1 MKKTLAATLAITA
14 ASTVA
19 AATPLSVDDYC
30 DVNITRPKSVK
41 EMTPLADGQ
50 SYAAISDDG
59 KKIET
64 FSYRNGKQT
73 GTLLDLDK
81 VKGDL
86 RIQEFDGYEL
96 SDNEKWILLWNNKEG
111 IYRWSFT
118 ADYYVYDIMRS
129 TMKRVSDKGR
139 MRGAVMS
146 HDGKCVAYTRDNN
159 LFLSNLEYGTDIQ
172 ITTDGSK
179 NQIIYGVPDWGYE
192 EEFGVQNTIHFS
204 GDDKKIAFMRF
215 DEREVPT
222 YSFDAYRSYC
232 DPEPTGD
239 PYPDAYTYKYPLAG
253 YNNSVVS
260 VQVYDVES
268 RQTKTMDLPIGEKDY
283 VPSLAFDGTGTR
295 LMAMVLNRDQNR
307 LTLYS
312 VNPASTVAK
321 AILTETSQA
330 WLSPS
335 AYQMLSYGKDSF
347 IIGSDRSGW
356 RHLYEYGYNGRLLRQ
371 LTKGE
376 FYVTAYYGKNPATGV
391 HYMQTTSRGPI
402 NRSLAAVDS
411 KGKMKLLHN
420 RDGWE
425 EATFSKGCQYYV
437 MNFSDALTPPQ
448 YTLWNASGKKI
459 ADIVLNK
466 EYASKYANAPKKE
479 FMKVRNDAGQEMDA
493 FMIKPAD
500 FDPSKKYPLVMYQY
514 NGPESQEVKNR
525 WSMEGIFYLAS
536 QGYIV
541 ATVDGRGTGFRG
553 RAWCDAV
560 YKNLGHYET
569 IDQIA
574 GARNIAESPFID
586 KNRMACFGWSY
597 GGYMTLRELTEP
609 GSPFKAGVA
618 MAAVTDWR
626 YYDSIYTERY
636 MLTPQQNSEGYDAAS
651 TLPRTGN
658 LDASLLIMSGTSDDN
673 VHFYNT
679 LKFTSKL
686 GSEGKLCDMMVFT
699 GFEHSLRMCNA
710 RTMLFRKLNRF
721 LGQNL

>member
-1 MKKTLAATLAITA
+1 MKKTLATAIALGAVIA
-14 ASTVA
+14 ANAV
-19 AATPLSVDDYC
+19 TPLSVDDYC
-30 DVNITRPKSVK
+30 DVTITRPKGVK
-41 EMTPLADGQ
+41 EMTPLADGET
-50 SYAAISDDG
+50 YAAVSDDG

-64 FSYRNGKQT
+64 FSYKTGRQT
-73 GTLLDLDK
+73 GTLFDIDK

-86 RIQEFDGYEL
+86 KIQEFEGYEL
-96 SDNEKWILLWNNKEG
+96 SENEKWILLWNNKEG

-129 TMKRVSDKGR
+129 TMKQVSANGR
-139 MRGAVMS
+139 MRGAVIS

-172 ITTDGSK
+172 ITKDGKK
-179 NQIIYGVPDWGYE
+179 NEIIYGVPDWGYE

-204 GDDKKIAFMRF
+204 GDDKQIAFMRF
-215 DEREVPT
+215 DERDVPT

-232 DPEPTGD
+232 DADPTGD

-260 VQVYDVES
+260 VQVYNVE
-268 RQTKTMDLPIGEKDY
+268 TKNIKTMGLPIGEKDY

-295 LMAMVLNRDQNR
+295 LMAMVLNRDQNK

-312 VNPASTVAK
+312 VNPSSTVAK
-321 AILTETSQA
+321 AILTETSNA

-356 RHLYEYGYNGRLLRQ
+356 RHLYEYSYNGRLLRQ

-376 FYVTAYYGKNPATGV
+376 FYVTAYYGKNPSSGK
-391 HYMQTTSRGPI
+391 HYVQTTARGPI
-402 NRSLAAVDS
+402 NRSVASIDA
-411 KGKMKLLHN
+411 KGNMKLLHS

-425 EATFSKGCQYYV
+425 DATFSKNCDYYV
-437 MNFSDALTPPQ
+437 MNYSNALTPPQ
-448 YTLWNASGKKI
+448 YTLWSATGKKI
-459 ADIVLNK
+459 RDIELNG
-466 EYASKYANAPKKE
+466 EYAAKYANAPKKE
-479 FMKVRNDAGQEMDA
+479 FTKVKNDAGQEMDA
-493 FMIKPAD
+493 FLIKPAD
-500 FDPSKKYPLVMYQY
+500 FDSSKKYPLLMYQY
-514 NGPESQEVKNR
+514 NGPESQEVKNK

-541 ATVDGRGTGFRG
+541 ATVDGRGTGYKG
-553 RAWCDAV
+553 RAWADIV

-569 IDQIA
+569 LDQIA
-574 GARNIAESPFID
+574 GANGLARLPYVDAD
-586 KNRMACFGWSY
+586 RMGCFGWSY
-597 GGYMTLRELTEP
+597 GGYMTLRELTQP
-609 GSPFKAGVA
+609 GTPFKAGVA

-636 MLTPQQNSEGYDAAS
+636 MLTPQQNNEGYEAAS

-658 LDASLLIMSGTSDDN
+658 LNSRLLIMSGTSDDN

-710 RTMLFRKLNRF
+710 RTMLFRRVNQF
-721 LGQNL
+721 LEQNL